1 MSSGKKHAELLTLCE
16 NEAWDEVIAK
26 LKAGKVPSKQ
36 LAFANDEGLR
46 VLHLAC
52 LEERLD
58 VVELLLQA
66 GADPWASD
74 NEGTNCLHIAAT
86 LSSPPMLKLLLEA
99 PQKKGSKA
107 NVDAADQQG
116 STALHPAVEPA
127 DETDAQAAAECA
139 ELLLKAGASISAQ
152 NAAGKTASD
161 LAILAEVR
169 SVVDAAKK
177 GASRRGKRPTDPS
190 TPDKKGGGG
199 EEEEEAAAK
208 PVAVPR
214 GARPGGRRRRSGRP
228 RDGRDG
234 RCGGGEG
241 RQGSAAPTG
250 GERGGCGRRLH
261 RRGRGGGGEPKGSER
276 RQGAAPAPQQR
287 RTRRRSPRRRRRP
300 PGSDRGAGGALG
312 GAAD

>member
-58 VVELLLQA
+58 VVELLVQA

-107 NVDAADQQG
+107 NVDATDQQG
-116 STALHPAVEPA
+116 STPLHLAVEPA

-177 GASRRGKRPTDPS
+177 GASRRGKRPTDPA
-190 TPDKKGGGG
+190 TPDKKSGGG
-199 EEEEEAAAK
+199 EEEL
-208 PVAVPR
+208 
-214 GARPGGRRRRSGRP
+214 S
-228 RDGRDG
+228 
-234 RCGGGEG
+234 
-241 RQGSAAPTG
+241 
-250 GERGGCGRRLH
+250 LIH
-261 RRGRGGGGEPKGSER
+261 I
-276 RQGAAPAPQQR
+276 
-287 RTRRRSPRRRRRP
+287 
-300 PGSDRGAGGALG
+300 
-312 GAAD
+312 

>member
-1 MSSGKKHAELLTLCE
+1 MQELLTLCE

-116 STALHPAVEPA
+116 STALHLAVEPA

-152 NAAGKTASD
+152 NAAGKTAKSD

-177 GASRRGKRPTDPS
+177 RVAAR
-190 TPDKKGGGG
+190 
-199 EEEEEAAAK
+199 EAADG
-208 PVAVPR
+208 PLD
-214 GARPGGRRRRSGRP
+214 ARQEGWRR
-228 RDGRDG
+228 
-234 RCGGGEG
+234 
-241 RQGSAAPTG
+241 
-250 GERGGCGRRLH
+250 
-261 RRGRGGGGEPKGSER
+261 RGGGG
-276 RQGAAPAPQQR
+276 
-287 RTRRRSPRRRRRP
+287 
-300 PGSDRGAGGALG
+300 GGG
-312 GAAD
+312 QNR